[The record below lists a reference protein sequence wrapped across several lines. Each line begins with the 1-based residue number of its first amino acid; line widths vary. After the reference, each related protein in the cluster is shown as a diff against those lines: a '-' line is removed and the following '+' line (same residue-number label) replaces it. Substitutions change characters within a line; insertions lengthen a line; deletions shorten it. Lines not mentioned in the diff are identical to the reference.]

1 MLKEGPEHL
10 VGGHTRP
17 IIGRAETTEAL
28 TNFYNAMDYVW
39 EKTIEGINRAMTP
52 DELAEHV
59 QLPEELAENDY
70 LRSYYGSLSNTV
82 RDIYAQHMGWF
93 DGNPLNLHRPSPREQ
108 AQQLADLAGGPAALV
123 EKARLTLRDGR
134 PYFAGRLAWAA
145 MTLDPDSAEPKLIL
159 ADALDILGEQTLN
172 APARNYTLAYALLFR
187 RQASG
192 N

>member
-1 MLKEGPEHL
+1 
-10 VGGHTRP
+10 
-17 IIGRAETTEAL
+17 
-28 TNFYNAMDYVW
+28 MDYVW
-39 EKTIEGINRAMTP
+39 GKTIEGINRAMTP
-52 DELAEHV
+52 DELVEYV
-59 QLPEELAENDY
+59 QLPEELTENDY
-70 LRSYYGSLSNTV
+70 LRSYYGSLPNTV
-82 RDIYAQHMGWF
+82 RDLYAQHMGWF

-123 EKARLTLRDGR
+123 EKARLALRDGR